1 MSNVKNSTFEYDED
15 DSVKFIRESLP
26 EEMRNE
32 FSDDDINYI
41 VDLIYEFYEE
51 KGFLEEDNNDEF
63 VEFDEDE
70 LIEYVAKNV
79 KKDDIRKYTDE
90 QILKIVEGEMA
101 YCESLNLF
109 DK

>member
-1 MSNVKNSTFEYDED
+1 MSNVKNSTFDYDED

-26 EEMRNE
+26 EEMKNE

-51 KGFLEEDNNDEF
+51 KGFLAEDNKDEF

-79 KKDDIRKYTDE
+79 KKDDIRKYTDQ

-109 DK
+109 D